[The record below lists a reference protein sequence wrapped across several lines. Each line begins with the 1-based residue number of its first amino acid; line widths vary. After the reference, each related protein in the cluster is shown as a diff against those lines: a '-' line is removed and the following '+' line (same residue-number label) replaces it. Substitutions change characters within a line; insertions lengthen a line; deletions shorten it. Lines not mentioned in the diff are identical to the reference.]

1 MQFDVRKLALGLT
14 LAVVA
19 CHREGED
26 VPLTQQNI
34 YFSDRFYDVRS
45 FGAERAL
52 IVGYGGKILETKDGG
67 SSFSK
72 IDSGTDLALYK
83 LFARGEN
90 LLWIAAQE
98 GLILHSGD
106 GGKTWQKQDSGS
118 KNYLFS
124 VFFVTDT
131 HGFAVGDKSTLSE
144 TTDGGKTW
152 AARKIQRNMEG
163 QDPDMAL
170 AMQDPIF
177 YDIRFVDEQ
186 NGWIAGEFG
195 RLLRTMDGGKTWTE
209 HQDTLMTPESGIVD
223 PMDLPTFFGAHL
235 ISASEALAAG
245 LDGKVARTVDGGKT
259 WRFDP
264 MKLDFP
270 IVDPLYQPLVT
281 TDGHAW
287 AVGAAGEV
295 VHRGPGEA
303 EWTRADLGMQ
313 IYTWLRAI
321 DFADAQ
327 NGWLVGG
334 YGTIL
339 RTGDGGKTWRQCLG

>member
-1 MQFDVRKLALGLT
+1 MPFDVRKLALGLA
-14 LAVVA
+14 LALVA
-19 CHREGED
+19 CHKEGED

-45 FGAERAL
+45 FGPERAL

-98 GLILHSGD
+98 GVVLHSAD
-106 GGKTWQKQDSGS
+106 GGKTWQKQDTGTT
-118 KNYLFS
+118 NYLFA

-152 AARKIQRNMEG
+152 ASRKIQRDMEG

-195 RLLRTMDGGKTWTE
+195 RLLRTTDGAKTWTE

-235 ISASEALAAG
+235 ISTNEALAAG

-259 WRFDP
+259 WRFEP

-281 TDGHAW
+281 ADGNAW

-295 VHRGPGEA
+295 VHRAPGAA